1 MTLVKQ
7 LSVMVENRVGRLA
20 EVTGTIGEAGA
31 NILGFSIAEGENF
44 GIVRFILDRTDEAYA
59 ALKGNGHTVS
69 CSDVIAL
76 PIEDN
81 PGGLHRVAARC
92 AQLGVN
98 IAYAYAFRKG
108 DGAVLVLKA
117 DDALR
122 SISLL
127 KGDGFQP
134 LDKKDLV

>member
-20 EVTGTIGEAGA
+20 EVTGIIGEAGA

-44 GIVRFILDRTDEAYA
+44 GIVRFMLDRTDDAYN
-59 ALKGNGHTVS
+59 ALKANGHTVS

-98 IAYAYAFRKG
+98 IVYAYAFRKR
-108 DGAVLVLKA
+108 DGAVLVLKVDEIA
-117 DDALR
+117 R
-122 SISLL
+122 SVRLL
-127 KGDGFQP
+127 KSDGFNP
-134 LDKKDLV
+134 LDTEELF

>member
-1 MTLVKQ
+1 MTVVKQ

-44 GIVRFILDRTDEAYA
+44 GIVRFMVDATDAAFA
-59 ALKGNGHTVS
+59 ALKAKGHTVS

-76 PIEDN
+76 PIDDN

-98 IAYAYAFRKG
+98 IVYAYAFRKG
-108 DGAVLVLKA
+108 DGAVLVLKV
-117 DDALR
+117 DDTPR
-122 SISLL
+122 SVRLL
-127 KGDGFQP
+127 KADGFEP
-134 LDKKDLV
+134 LPAEGLV

>member
-1 MTLVKQ
+1 MTLAKQ

-20 EVTGTIGEAGA
+20 EVTGIIGEAGA

-44 GIVRFILDRTDEAYA
+44 GIVRFMLDRTEEAYA
-59 ALKGNGHTVS
+59 ALKANGHTVS

-76 PIEDN
+76 PIEDT

-98 IAYAYAFRKG
+98 IVYAYAFRKG
-108 DGAVLVLKA
+108 EGAVLVLKV
-117 DDALR
+117 DDIPR
-122 SISLL
+122 SVRML
-127 KGDGFQP
+127 KGDGFHP
-134 LDKKDLV
+134 LSVDDLV